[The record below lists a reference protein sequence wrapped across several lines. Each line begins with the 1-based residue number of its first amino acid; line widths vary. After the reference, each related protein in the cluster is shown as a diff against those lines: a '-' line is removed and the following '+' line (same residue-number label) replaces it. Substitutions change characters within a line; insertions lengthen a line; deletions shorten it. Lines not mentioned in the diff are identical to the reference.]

1 MLFGRLLAEATASPG
16 RVLDATRMISIGV
29 TAALGQFLIDHP
41 FGLLGA
47 SQHTT
52 AIGVGFAAVMLV
64 GSIACGIA
72 TILTRGAAWIGWV
85 FGTLALAGLA
95 MFVPGLATNIG
106 VAGAIVGW
114 QLVVLTRLVATGEL
128 GGKHR
133 SIGDAEPSPHRKTA
147 THVLLLSIFSTA
159 LVVGFRASDHWAGQL
174 VCLILDVIALIGV
187 ALVLGRPTT
196 LRRWIPVIAIAALT
210 GLALLVRPG
219 LASLLTTLGLVQVV
233 VLLVALRNGP
243 LFAELVQQFVRR
255 PALLVLST
263 FAVVAAAGAM
273 LLTFPA
279 AATGDRI
286 GPLDAL
292 FTSVS
297 ATCVTGL
304 IVVDTPAAFSPF
316 GEAIILVLIQIGGL
330 GMMVLS
336 TFATVVLG
344 GRLTLRGEQ
353 ALGQMLELGTPGH
366 AYRLVRF
373 IVAATLAIESIGAVL
388 LTISFRDHGLTTG
401 DAIWRGVF
409 HSVSAFCNAG
419 FALQTDSIMMFQ
431 SDALALVVHA
441 ILIVLGGLGFVVL
454 AWLWSRFVRRGRE
467 RASVQVRVVLWL
479 SALLL
484 VGGALIYG
492 ALEWSAS
499 LAGLSP
505 LDRLLNAAFQS
516 VTMRTAG
523 FNSVELTLMRPATIM
538 LMLVLMFIGAAP
550 GGTGGGIK
558 VTTLAVLAAAIP
570 ELVGSRGAA
579 TLFGR
584 SIPAATL
591 QRAATI
597 AVVATATACGALFVL
612 LLSEDAPFLL
622 LAFEV
627 ISALGTVGL
636 SLGVTGSLTGLGKA
650 VIIATMFIGRVG
662 PLTLALAL
670 GSRAKPA
677 ITYPET
683 RIMVG

>member
-1 MLFGRLLAEATASPG
+1 
-16 RVLDATRMISIGV
+16 
-29 TAALGQFLIDHP
+29 
-41 FGLLGA
+41 
-47 SQHTT
+47 
-52 AIGVGFAAVMLV
+52 
-64 GSIACGIA
+64 
-72 TILTRGAAWIGWV
+72 
-85 FGTLALAGLA
+85 
-95 MFVPGLATNIG
+95 
-106 VAGAIVGW
+106 
-114 QLVVLTRLVATGEL
+114 
-128 GGKHR
+128 
-133 SIGDAEPSPHRKTA
+133 
-147 THVLLLSIFSTA
+147 
-159 LVVGFRASDHWAGQL
+159 
-174 VCLILDVIALIGV
+174 
-187 ALVLGRPTT
+187 
-196 LRRWIPVIAIAALT
+196 
-210 GLALLVRPG
+210 
-219 LASLLTTLGLVQVV
+219 
-233 VLLVALRNGP
+233 
-243 LFAELVQQFVRR
+243 
-255 PALLVLST
+255 
-263 FAVVAAAGAM
+263 
-273 LLTFPA
+273 
-279 AATGDRI
+279 
-286 GPLDAL
+286 
-292 FTSVS
+292 
-297 ATCVTGL
+297 
-304 IVVDTPAAFSPF
+304 
-316 GEAIILVLIQIGGL
+316 
-330 GMMVLS
+330 
-336 TFATVVLG
+336 
-344 GRLTLRGEQ
+344 
-353 ALGQMLELGTPGH
+353 
-366 AYRLVRF
+366 
-373 IVAATLAIESIGAVL
+373 
-388 LTISFRDHGLTTG
+388 
-401 DAIWRGVF
+401 
-409 HSVSAFCNAG
+409 
-419 FALQTDSIMMFQ
+419 
-431 SDALALVVHA
+431 
-441 ILIVLGGLGFVVL
+441 
-454 AWLWSRFVRRGRE
+454 
-467 RASVQVRVVLWL
+467 VRVVLWL

-670 GSRAKPA
+670 GSRAK
-677 ITYPET
+677 
-683 RIMVG
+683 